1 MKRILRNIRNLAA
14 VSTTALLTTTCG
26 SDWLE
31 LNDPNSLSPGN
42 FPTKIEH
49 VDLLVNSVY
58 GVQHHWYFLGNY
70 WAGYVMYC
78 LDHTIDLLWHKS
90 EAKRS

>member
-1 MKRILRNIRNLAA
+1 MKKIFRKIR
-14 VSTTALLTTTCG
+14 VSTALCTAVAMTACG

-58 GVQHHWYFLGNY
+58 GAQHHWYFLGNY

-78 LDHTIDLLWHKS
+78 LDHTVDIRAGS
-90 EAKRS
+90 TSAPGR